1 MVRSYSEYFAGTT
14 GKDENLEVAD
24 SQPLDTES
32 TEKHQWKYGIN
43 ILLANMDVNPEGSA
57 AEIAE
62 NVTKVLVKTVKEGN
76 GEEIEDTLKEKVVKT
91 LQYTIESTEDTID
104 AESVI
109 KKVLKLEDDEIFISL
124 DISQFINDYVQKVTN
139 TDEYVNLNDFLN
151 EFKRAFGNK

>member
-1 MVRSYSEYFAGTT
+1 M
-14 GKDENLEVAD
+14 
-24 SQPLDTES
+24 
-32 TEKHQWKYGIN
+32 
-43 ILLANMDVNPEGSA
+43 
-57 AEIAE
+57 
-62 NVTKVLVKTVKEGN
+62 LVKTVKEGN